1 MPRPS
6 SEQVVVVVGAS
17 SGIGRETALQLGQR
31 HAGVVLA
38 ARNDEALHAAADEVE
53 RLGGKPL
60 VVPTD
65 VSDFDQVR
73 ALRDRAVEHF
83 GRIDTWVNATAASLY
98 GTVEQTS
105 PEEIRRV
112 IDVTLLGHIW
122 GMKLAAEQMRKQG
135 GGTIV
140 DVASALGKRSVPLQS
155 AYCAAKHGLVGFA
168 EAMRLELEKEKTGVA
183 LTTILPSSVN
193 TPLFSHARSKLGV
206 RPAPIPPV
214 YEPRVVAQA
223 ILAVAEQPRR
233 EVVVGGG
240 GKALA
245 FLERLSPRLADRFML
260 GPGKAFE
267 KQQTSQPDDGED
279 NLFAPMA
286 GPGSATG
293 EFGSKSKSTS
303 VFTEKLEL
311 HPRRQR
317 RLLAGAGAATV
328 ALVRRSGRR

>member
-1 MPRPS
+1 MGRPLNQ
-6 SEQVVVVVGAS
+6 QVVVVLGAS
-17 SGIGRETALQLGQR
+17 SGIGRETALHLAPRG
-31 HAGVVLA
+31 ASLVLA
-38 ARNDEALHAAADEVE
+38 ARNEEALQAAADEVE
-53 RLGGKPL
+53 RLGGNAL
-60 VVPTD
+60 GVPTD
-65 VSDFDQVR
+65 VVDFEQVR

-83 GRIDTWVNATAASLY
+83 GRIDTWVNACAVSLY
-98 GTVEQTS
+98 GTVEDTTPQ
-105 PEEIRRV
+105 EIRRV
-112 IDVTLLGHIW
+112 IEVTLLGHIW

-168 EAMRLELEKEKTGVA
+168 EAMRLELRKEKAGVS
-183 LTTILPSSVN
+183 LVTVLPSSVN

-206 RPAPIPPV
+206 RPKPIPPI
-214 YEPRVVAQA
+214 YEPRVVAEA

-245 FLERLSPRLADRFML
+245 LVERVSPRFLDWFML

-267 KQQTSQPDDGED
+267 KQQTKQPDDGED
-279 NLFAPMA
+279 NLFAPMDGA
-286 GPGSATG
+286 GSATG

-303 VFTEKLEL
+303 LFTQKLEL
-311 HPRRQR
+311 HPERQR
-317 RLLAGAGAATV
+317 RLLAATGLAV
-328 ALVRRSGRR
+328 LGLVRRGGRR